1 MSAGKTWK
9 ACAATAA
16 TMVVLLGSLGACGGP
31 SAYCQ
36 TVEDDEQVL
45 DSLGSSRTTEAYTSY
60 AAALTE
66 ISEVAPAES
75 KKQWTTLAQAT
86 QAVLTTHDEI
96 GFALDDMGDA
106 DARANLSEA
115 DTAVLEEAY
124 ASFNDTTAEREAVIE
139 NVQSSCDIELQ

>member
-1 MSAGKTWK
+1 MSAGATWTVNLTGG
-9 ACAATAA
+9 AA
-16 TMVVLLGSLGACGGP
+16 MVVLLGVLGACSGP

-45 DSLGSSRTTEAYTSY
+45 DSFGSAKTTEAYTGY
-60 AAALTE
+60 ATALSE

-75 KKQWTTLAQAT
+75 KKQWMALAAAT
-86 QAVLTTHDEI
+86 QGVLQAHDEV
-96 GFALDDMGDA
+96 GFALDDMADA
-106 DARANLSEA
+106 DERASLSQA
-115 DTAVLEEAY
+115 DVAVIEEAY